1 MMKGE
6 WVILLWALLGTVFL
20 VKTTPVGGLVRR
32 VRRQPSAVQAAVALC
47 LLVAVITG
55 GTKPGGTN
63 ELSSSSQPAFFA
75 PENASLII
83 QQSSLISGGWPYDPT
98 DTDGDG
104 IPDLWEKWTHGNR
117 QVADGGIDRDDDGL
131 TDLEEFQNQTDPR
144 TADTDGDGFDDA
156 FEVANGMDTLVQ
168 EDFTPVEPDEDQN
181 GIIDLWENEP
191 YLYGFTDRDQNGFDD
206 YYEAYYLE
214 PASDDN
220 YDVRVDVYTTRSA
233 ALTWTVGALTE
244 GVVLPATAMTS
255 VRIRLPFKSDARIEL
270 LAAPQGDAL
279 PAGEL
284 WKARLRLSFAPRDGQ
299 TAIGTCI
306 VSDGGDIQQKAPE
319 SVSAVVRFPGG
330 VPMTRRSTS
339 SGGEGLVIDILER
352 RFEIIPHSDI
362 YHGPDDVVGPFT
374 ITNAVNIDQ
383 SAVHWSADFGTMSP
397 SPGGSST
404 LTVTSVPPDEGNIVV
419 TAEIMLD
426 EVFRAVDTAVVSFCP
441 GKDLSITDYTPNFS
455 PHMGETASYTLEL
468 PGCNHATREG
478 WIEGE
483 LMRETTLGWQHVGWL
498 DASQAQPGH
507 QKRRRCLVGPQ
518 TITWDGIA
526 TENAAFADSPDVFT
540 EGSAPFHR
548 ALPEV
553 VSGEPVPPPY
563 YTIFFR
569 YREADSDTATVI
581 DETSTTVYV
590 PQVVKVEMADAAFEE
605 FKRPIVHPGTYYPDL
620 LGDPEVD
627 GCESNILIYA
637 GSPTTSM
644 SQLLSTVADKCAFQ
658 YPTTVNIRF
667 THQQTRGQTKI
678 VRLICAEDPRE
689 EKHGLAPLSPFP
701 NREASGEATVYVD
714 VVRRASSTEKYR
726 YDNGAMHPIRME
738 KCEISTLFPFSEDNL
753 AHALAS
759 TASHETG
766 HMLGLVSKEYLG
778 GAYGSHNNNA
788 YVNGWIM
795 NYGNLTPYVYVLGS
809 HSNRVSSWRPQNI
822 AYLEFILPKGDQ

>member
-32 VRRQPSAVQAAVALC
+32 VRRQPPAVQATVALC

-63 ELSSSSQPAFFA
+63 ELFRSSQPEIAD
-75 PENASLII
+75 PDNSSLII
-83 QQSSLISGGWPYDPT
+83 QQSSMPSWWTHDAT

-404 LTVTSVPPDEGNIVV
+404 LTITSVPPDEGNIVV
-419 TAEIMLD
+419 TASLLLD
-426 EVFRAVDTAVVSFCP
+426 DVFRVVKTAIVNFCP
-441 GKDLSITDYTPNFS
+441 GKDLFIGDYGENFS
-455 PHMGETASYTLEL
+455 PHLGETNVFNVML
-468 PGCNHATREG
+468 PGCDHQNTPSWMEVEIMRQTTTG
-478 WIEGE
+478 WDHVAYVDLDSSSPG
-483 LMRETTLGWQHVGWL
+483 LDRWRETTSLST
-498 DASQAQPGH
+498 DFNSFS
-507 QKRRRCLVGPQ
+507 
-518 TITWDGIA
+518 WDGK
-526 TENAAFADSPDVFT
+526 TLVDLPLADHPDVFAGPK
-540 EGSAPFHR
+540 GSFNR
-548 ALPEV
+548 AMPAMKK
-553 VSGEPVPPPY
+553 GDPVPPPF
-563 YTIFFR
+563 YTLFVR
-569 YREADSDTATVI
+569 VWDQQRQEVL
-581 DETSTTVYV
+581 DECSKQTYV
-590 PQVVKVEMADAAFEE
+590 PQVVKVYWHPRIEAILQRSITARSNGVDVILYQGCDSSSAEYAVSTLSAQIGAF
-605 FKRPIVHPGTYYPDL
+605 FP
-620 LGDPEVD
+620 
-627 GCESNILIYA
+627 S
-637 GSPTTSM
+637 
-644 SQLLSTVADKCAFQ
+644 
-658 YPTTVNIRF
+658 TVNIRIMHTTVIDAGYKKVMLVDGMDRPDGRKGETQGPWNARNASSEGVSF
-667 THQQTRGQTKI
+667 LFVENLLADVQRAYAWSLRGAGTFPTELSADNI
-678 VRLICAEDPRE
+678 VGYYSATGAHEAGHS
-689 EKHGLAPLSPFP
+689 HGLVDGNFLNAGSDAAERHNGTYNPRKLM
-701 NREASGEATVYVD
+701 NRGGLLFMED
-714 VVRRASSTEKYR
+714 RLNPQPMIHWMDDNRR
-726 YDNGAMHPIRME
+726 
-738 KCEISTLFPFSEDNL
+738 
-753 AHALAS
+753 
-759 TASHETG
+759 
-766 HMLGLVSKEYLG
+766 
-778 GAYGSHNNNA
+778 
-788 YVNGWIM
+788 
-795 NYGNLTPYVYVLGS
+795 
-809 HSNRVSSWRPQNI
+809 
-822 AYLEFILPKGDQ
+822 YLEFVLPLPEQQ